1 MSTKTGIVTADLLN
15 VRSES
20 SVYASVLC
28 QLIKGTQI
36 NLYRKTGDWIELDL
50 SSLQGYLNRSYTVL
64 NATPE
69 EERGGIEYGIV
80 EADAL
85 NLRTGPGYEY
95 QTVTIVPRGT
105 ALEILEQK
113 PEWLFVQTRQ
123 LKGFLQTDLLVE
135 VIGGAP
141 AGSEFYLAVVNEKL
155 VNLRSGPG
163 SDNPVIAVL
172 AKDSQVQVQSSSG
185 GWAQISTVAKQG
197 YIRKEFVKASAP
209 STVGSGSL
217 MTATITTDKLAI
229 RKGPGD
235 SFSSLAFLSSGTQV
249 KVLDM
254 TASWLRVQ
262 LLNQSGYA
270 SGNYIQ
276 EISGGA
282 SNEIPASGDP
292 LKPPANEF
300 IPIQNNFSIEQK
312 TMATTWNQYGGL
324 IKQVASQYS
333 LNPIVALAVLCVES
347 GGKGFGSDGRMIIRF
362 ENHYFYNYWGSK
374 NESLYQSHFRYD
386 ATQAW
391 RGHEYRLSP
400 SSAWMPVHTGQQ
412 NEEWQVFQFA
422 SQFDRTAAM
431 KSISMGSPQV
441 MGANYSI
448 LGYSSVDQMYYD
460 FQSDIRNQIIGLFRY
475 IQGKSLVPVL
485 IAEDFV
491 SFARVYN
498 GPANASTYGSKIK
511 KHVDEFRRIFPFS

>member
-20 SVYASVLC
+20 SVYASILC

-36 NLYRKTGDWIELDL
+36 NLHRKTGDWIELDM
-50 SSLQGYLNRSYTVL
+50 SSLQGYLNRNYTVL
-64 NATPE
+64 NATPQ
-69 EERGGIEYGIV
+69 EERGGVEYGIV
-80 EADAL
+80 EAEAL
-85 NLRTGPGYEY
+85 NLRSGPGYEY

-105 ALEILEQK
+105 AVEILEKK
-113 PEWLFVQTRQ
+113 PEWLFVQTRP

-141 AGSEFYLAVVNEKL
+141 TGSEFYLAVVNEK
-155 VNLRSGPG
+155 VINLRSGPG
-163 SDNPVIAVL
+163 SDNPVITVL
-172 AKDSQVQVQSSSG
+172 AKDTQVHVHSSSS
-185 GWAQISTVAKQG
+185 GWAQISTVVKQG
-197 YIRKEFVKASAP
+197 YLRKEFVKASAP
-209 STVGSGSL
+209 STVGSDSL
-217 MTATITTDKLAI
+217 MTATITTDQLSL

-249 KVLDM
+249 KVLDL

-262 LLNQSGYA
+262 LLKQPGYA
-270 SGNYIQ
+270 YGNYVQ
-276 EISGGA
+276 EISGKA
-282 SNEIPASGDP
+282 SSEIPASGDP
-292 LKPPANEF
+292 LKPPAYEV
-300 IPIQNNFSIEQK
+300 IPILGSFSTEQK
-312 TMATTWNQYGGL
+312 TMANTWNQYGGL
-324 IKQVASQYS
+324 IKQVSAQFS
-333 LNPIVALAVLCVES
+333 LNPIIALAVLCVES

-374 NESLYQSHFRYD
+374 NESLYQRHFRYD
-386 ATQAW
+386 SSKAW
-391 RGHEYRLSP
+391 RNHEYRLSP

-412 NEEWQVFQFA
+412 SDEWQVFQFA

-431 KSISMGSPQV
+431 KSISMGSPQI
-441 MGANYSI
+441 MGANHSI
-448 LGYSSVDQMYYD
+448 LTYASVDQMYYD
-460 FQSDIRNQIIGLFRY
+460 FQSDIRNQIIGLFRF

-511 KHVDEFRRIFPFS
+511 KHVDEFRLIFSFS